1 MSNVKTEET
10 LRARFRNW
18 AINNN
23 CDPETTGAAWI
34 FFKNSDPSENDWYY
48 ERSQRYERFY
58 ENISIGHY
66 DFTISYASTA
76 CGSKALSYCHDGV
89 DYISENGDGHLY
101 KSGTICLGSYISADS
116 SVRND
121 GHDLEWVIY
130 RSRYWAVAFAYWCEY
145 GNWMDP

>member
-48 ERSQRYERFY
+48 ERSQRYERCY
-58 ENISIGHY
+58 HERRIR
-66 DFTISYASTA
+66 
-76 CGSKALSYCHDGV
+76 GV
-89 DYISENGDGHLY
+89 VGGKFRE
-101 KSGTICLGSYISADS
+101 
-116 SVRND
+116 
-121 GHDLEWVIY
+121 
-130 RSRYWAVAFAYWCEY
+130 SRAKTEQAQRRGKIQRAHE
-145 GNWMDP
+145 